1 MGDQINTVEPFGS
14 ATPAGRAWAKTGSP
28 DTWHP
33 LLLHCLDVAAAAS
46 TLLEREPRS
55 TKERIAGAIGL
66 SWPQARPWLLLLV
79 AAHDLGKA
87 SAGFQCKWRNLT
99 GLPTPRVADTSVN
112 HAFISQIALAPWLVQ
127 RGWPSKLAERAADAV
142 GCHHG
147 ERASAK
153 TLEDLE
159 GNRRAL
165 GDGTWATLR
174 AQLLEA
180 LAGVLQPGAAPTTSE
195 MSGPQFMWLAGLTS
209 FADWIGSNTEWFAF
223 GDPAAQDDLPGW
235 FAARLLAAEQALDSL
250 GWTVRTPL
258 LTQPARFADALGFT
272 PRPLQ
277 EAVASAVAEAAQ
289 PAILLIEAP
298 MGEGKTEAAWYAH
311 LELQRRFG
319 HRGLYIAMPTQAT
332 GSAMFQRTLAFL
344 HARAAQRTVDLQ
356 LVHGGAALNEAFRE
370 LKLAPLYDEGAD
382 AGAKAGAR
390 ARVRAAEWFTHKKR
404 ALLSE
409 YGVGTVDQALL
420 PILPVRHHFVRLW
433 GLANRVVV
441 FDEIHAYDAYT
452 GTLLLHLVHWL
463 HALGS
468 SVILLSAT
476 LPPKFRRELAKR
488 VGAAMPPAEAPYPRL
503 SLFSPGEV
511 RQQHFAADASRR
523 LTLRVQAIG
532 PALAEL
538 RDALSERLADGGM
551 ALALLNTVQR
561 AQDLYQLL
569 PDGEALLEQGEV
581 VGKQLPDGTEVYL
594 FHARYPA
601 HQRQRREQRALA
613 VFGKPADGAAPREGR
628 KILIATQVAEQSLD
642 LDFDLIAT
650 DLAPIDLLLQRAGR
664 LWRHRR
670 AQRPLPEPTLLVAGL
685 DGEAPGSFGRP
696 LWWNKV
702 YDEARLLQTWWLL
715 RHETQGTCT
724 LPDDIDAWVHR
735 VYEDGGEVAVP
746 AALRARFERALAEAE
761 GDAFAET
768 RLAHNEIIGLPDDA
782 SWADNPRLL
791 YDEDDPLVHRTL
803 AAQTRL
809 GDESLT
815 VIPLWPRDQDDLL
828 AAPSPEQAKAWCT
841 RALRVS
847 RKGVV
852 QLLEK
857 VGVQPAWQES
867 PWLRNSFALCL
878 DEQGVWTQD
887 SSVRLDVALGLVYA
901 ASSSFKE
908 DA

>member
-1 MGDQINTVEPFGS
+1 MRDPVTTLEAFGS
-14 ATPAGRAWAKTGSP
+14 GAPGGRIWAKTGEAE
-28 DTWHP
+28 TWHP
-33 LLLHCLDVAAAAS
+33 LVLHCLDVAAAAS
-46 TLLEREPRS
+46 AVLEREPQATR
-55 TKERIAGAIGL
+55 ELIARAIGL
-66 SWPQARPWLLLLV
+66 PWTKARPWLLLLV
-79 AAHDLGKA
+79 AAHDLGKG
-87 SAGFQCKWRNLT
+87 SPGFQCKWRNLT
-99 GLPTPRVADTSVN
+99 GLSTPRAPDTSVN
-112 HAFISQIALAPWLVQ
+112 HAFISQIALAPWLMQ
-127 RGWPSKLAERAADAV
+127 RGWPTALAERAADAI

-147 ERASAK
+147 QRASAM

-159 GNRRAL
+159 TNRRAL
-165 GDGTWATLR
+165 GERPWAELR
-174 AQLLEA
+174 TQVLEA
-180 LAGVLQPGAAPTTSE
+180 LAGVFQPGAAPVKSDMT
-195 MSGPQFMWLAGLTS
+195 GPQFMWLAGLTS
-209 FADWIGSNTEWFAF
+209 FADWIGSNTDCFAF
-223 GDPAAQDDLPGW
+223 AHPAAQDDLPRW
-235 FAARLLAAEQALDSL
+235 FAARLLAAGQALDSL
-250 GWTVRTPL
+250 GWTPRTPL
-258 LTQPARFADALGFT
+258 LTQPAGFADALGFA

-277 EAVASAVAEAAQ
+277 EAVASAVSEASQ

-298 MGEGKTEAAWYAH
+298 MGEGKTEASWYAH
-311 LELQRRFG
+311 LQLQRRFG

-332 GSAMFQRTLAFL
+332 GSAMFERLLSLL

-356 LVHGGAALNEAFRE
+356 LVHGGALLNETFRG

-382 AGAKAGAR
+382 AGDTTD

-420 PILPVRHHFVRLW
+420 PVLPVRHHFVRLW

-468 SVILLSAT
+468 SVVLLSAT

-488 VGAAMPPAEAPYPRL
+488 VGAAMPQAEAPYPRL
-503 SLFSPGEV
+503 SMFSPGKV
-511 RQQHFAADASRR
+511 RQRHFAADASRR
-523 LTLRVQAIG
+523 LTVRVQAVG
-532 PALAEL
+532 ADLAEL
-538 RDALSERLADGGM
+538 RDALRQRLGGGGM
-551 ALALLNTVQR
+551 GLALLNTVQR

-569 PDGEALLEQGEV
+569 PDGEALLEQRAL
-581 VGKQLPDGTEVYL
+581 VGKRLPDGTEVYL

-601 HQRQRREQRALA
+601 HWRQRREQRALA
-613 VFGKPADGAAPREGR
+613 VFGKPADGDSAREGR

-664 LWRHRR
+664 LWRHHR
-670 AQRPLPEPTLLVAGL
+670 AQRPLPEPTLMVAGL
-685 DGEAPGSFGRP
+685 DGEAPCSFGRP

-724 LPDDIDAWVHR
+724 LPDDIDAWVRR
-735 VYEDGGEVAVP
+735 VYEDSGEVTVP
-746 AALRARFERALAEAE
+746 DALRARFERALAEAE

-768 RLAHNEIIGLPDDA
+768 RLAHTEIIGLPDDA

-815 VIPLWPRDQDDLL
+815 VIPLWPKDRGDLL
-828 AAPSPEQAKAWCT
+828 AAPSPGQAKAWCT
-841 RALRVS
+841 RALRVG
-847 RKGVV
+847 RKGLV
-852 QLLEK
+852 QRLK
-857 VGVQPAWQES
+857 VLGVPQAWQES

-878 DEQGVWTQD
+878 DEQGAWTED
-887 SSVRLDVALGLVYA
+887 PSVRLDEALGLVYA
-901 ASSSFKE
+901 PSSASKE